1 MQFVGIGKHIDIVYE
16 YENCINFSIEA
27 DEHYCYTEMYILL
40 YHFISTT

>member
-27 DEHYCYTEMYILL
+27 DVL
-40 YHFISTT
+40 YRNVYSFIPFH